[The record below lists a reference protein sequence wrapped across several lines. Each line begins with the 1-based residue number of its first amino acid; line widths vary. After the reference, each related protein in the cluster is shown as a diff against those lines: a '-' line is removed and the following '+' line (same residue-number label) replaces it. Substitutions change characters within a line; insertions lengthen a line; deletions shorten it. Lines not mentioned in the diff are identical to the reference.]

1 MILQSRRWRLTIRT
15 VTLLV
20 TSLLMLAFAG
30 PASYALQNDTP
41 TTITAAAQLLD
52 RTRPLDGTY
61 ITVEA
66 TPDLT
71 RSFALPQ
78 IITAYHWIP
87 LRGFNNE
94 IIVRVEE
101 KNYFFSYGYTPST
114 GFTGAEQVHY
124 TGKLLALKNQVGA
137 DKIVQELAGH
147 GIKVDKDTAMIL
159 SQGEIPSA

>member
-1 MILQSRRWRLTIRT
+1 
-15 VTLLV
+15 
-20 TSLLMLAFAG
+20 
-30 PASYALQNDTP
+30 
-41 TTITAAAQLLD
+41 
-52 RTRPLDGTY
+52 
-61 ITVEA
+61 
-66 TPDLT
+66 
-71 RSFALPQ
+71 FALPQ

-147 GIKVDKDTAMIL
+147 GIKIDKDTAMIL
-159 SQGEIPSA
+159 SQGEIPSAYRPMVPVMPALAWLWLAALAGLVQILRGRRPRHLERSVVPT